1 MTKVD
6 LLHAGAHLMSCE
18 GENPEY
24 DRAIL
29 ELTAALLGLTSD
41 HYEVVEIAL
50 KSLKA
55 HQ

>member
-1 MTKVD
+1 MTTVD
-6 LLHAGAHLMSCE
+6 LLHAGADLMSCE

-41 HYEVVEIAL
+41 HYDVVELAL
-50 KSLKA
+50 KSLKIR
-55 HQ
+55 Q